1 LRSVLE
7 AASAD
12 IGCSLTDLTVLSAQ
26 VDPYRLD
33 TASGH
38 RDGAWLAKEL
48 NRAIGRTRRIH
59 WRGLHYALV
68 AKGNVRKPNGVTYVN
83 TDEDWTWLS
92 SVAGKAARWLGYVP
106 FERITDN
113 RNDGP
118 VVHRKARVTPEA
130 GVSVGLEVSIP
141 DVDDLE
147 PFPFVTGFIARQAYQ
162 FAIFGEKASLEDV
175 VLPIARRN
183 EADLY
188 LGAGEISDTHA
199 HQIASDAAADGRPLV
214 VFTLTDCDPAG
225 YQMSVS
231 LGRKLQA
238 LRDLLFTD
246 LKFELVPVALTVD
259 QVRELG
265 LPSTP
270 LKETEKRASR
280 WREAFGIDQTEI
292 DALATL
298 RPDVLRELIERAF
311 DPYLDRTLE
320 ARVEQAHD
328 QWRES
333 AQQAINDQVDLE
345 HLQAIREQAAERLA
359 EMEETIAEINER
371 VRVTAGDHFT
381 LPQIEVPE
389 PEVSED
395 AARQALVRFDDDW
408 VAATRA
414 LTEAVRNRG
423 RRMTRERLRNRR
435 ASVSFDFEAQ
445 GLRFTATISRF
456 EGGGLAEIFIVN
468 HKAGSMAGINA
479 CDAAVVTSIALQYGA
494 PLDVIRKA
502 LMRDSQGRAS
512 SPLGVA
518 LDQIGQDE
526 DG

>member
-1 LRSVLE
+1 VKASIKKANGFGVLRSLLE
-7 AASAD
+7 SVRTES
-12 IGCSLTDLTVLSAQ
+12 GHTLSDLTVLSPQ
-26 VDPYRLD
+26 IDPYRLD
-33 TASGH
+33 TTAGH
-38 RDGAWLAKEL
+38 RDGKWLAKEL
-48 NRAIGRTRRIH
+48 NRAIGRTRHIH

-68 AKGNVRKPNGVTYVN
+68 AKGNVRKPNGEVYVN

-92 SVAGKAARWLGYVP
+92 SVAGKAARWLGYIS
-106 FERITDN
+106 FGRIVDN
-113 RNDGP
+113 RADEP
-118 VVHRKARVTPEA
+118 VIHRKARVTPEA
-130 GVSVGLEVSIP
+130 GVAVGLSVSIP

-147 PFPFVTGFIARQAYQ
+147 PVPVAAGFIARQAFQ
-162 FAIFGEKASLEDV
+162 FVIFGEKASLEDV

-199 HQIASDAAADGRPLV
+199 FQIASDAASDGRPLV
-214 VFTLTDCDPAG
+214 VFALTDCDPAG

-238 LRDLLFTD
+238 ARDLFFPD

-259 QVRELG
+259 QVRELD

-298 RPDVLRELIERAF
+298 RPDVLSELIEHAF

-333 AQQAINDQVDLE
+333 AQVAIDSQIDAE

-359 EMEETIAEINER
+359 EMEETIAEINEG
-371 VRVTAGDHFT
+371 VRLAAGDHFE
-381 LPQIEVPE
+381 LPSIEVPE
-389 PEVSED
+389 PEIDEGTS
-395 AARQALVRFDDDW
+395 RQALVHFDDDW
-408 VAATRA
+408 LTATRA
-414 LTEAVRNRG
+414 
-423 RRMTRERLRNRR
+423 M
-435 ASVSFDFEAQ
+435 
-445 GLRFTATISRF
+445 
-456 EGGGLAEIFIVN
+456 
-468 HKAGSMAGINA
+468 KA
-479 CDAAVVTSIALQYGA
+479 
-494 PLDVIRKA
+494 RKA
-502 LMRDSQGRAS
+502 YGSGSDT
-512 SPLGVA
+512 
-518 LDQIGQDE
+518 
-526 DG
+526 

>member
-1 LRSVLE
+1 MKASIKKVNGFGVLRSVLE
-7 AASAD
+7 FVRTES
-12 IGCSLTDLTVLSAQ
+12 GHSLGDLTVLSAQ
-26 VDPYRLD
+26 IDPYRLD
-33 TASGH
+33 TTAGH
-38 RDGAWLAKEL
+38 RDGKWLAKEL

-68 AKGNVRKPNGVTYVN
+68 AKGNVRKPNGETYIN

-92 SVAGKAARWLGYVP
+92 SVAGKAARWLGHIP

-113 RNDGP
+113 RNDEP
-118 VVHRKARVTPEA
+118 VVHRKVRVAPEA
-130 GVSVGLEVSIP
+130 GVSVGLKVSIP
-141 DVDDLE
+141 DVDNLE

-162 FAIFGEKASLEDV
+162 FVIFGEKASLEDV

-238 LRDLLFTD
+238 LRDLFFPD
-246 LKFELVPVALTVD
+246 LRFELVPVALTVD

-270 LKETEKRASR
+270 LKETEKRANR

-298 RPDVLRELIERAF
+298 QPDVLRELIERAF

-371 VRVTAGDHFT
+371 VRLTAGDHFE
-381 LPQIEVPE
+381 LPPIEVPE
-389 PEVSED
+389 PDIDGGTS
-395 AARQALVRFDDDW
+395 RLALIHFDDDW
-408 VAATRA
+408 LVATRA
-414 LTEAVRNRG
+414 MKARKTYG
-423 RRMTRERLRNRR
+423 
-435 ASVSFDFEAQ
+435 S
-445 GLRFTATISRF
+445 
-456 EGGGLAEIFIVN
+456 EGGA
-468 HKAGSMAGINA
+468 
-479 CDAAVVTSIALQYGA
+479 
-494 PLDVIRKA
+494 
-502 LMRDSQGRAS
+502 
-512 SPLGVA
+512 
-518 LDQIGQDE
+518 
-526 DG
+526 